1 MRNLL
6 AFLAALT
13 LTFAVLGWY
22 LDWYTI
28 RSSPSSAGQKSITVD
43 INTQK
48 IGEDIRKAE
57 QKIQQ
62 KLAEKAKAEREGPE
76 NAKGPLDI
84 PSPPANVG
92 VILD

>member
-13 LTFAVLGWY
+13 LTLAAVGWY
-22 LDWYTI
+22 LDWYQI
-28 RSSPSSAGQKSITVD
+28 RRTPAPSGQRSVTVD

-48 IGEDIRKAE
+48 ISQDLLEAE
-57 QKIQQ
+57 KRIQKR
-62 KLAEKAKAEREGPE
+62 LAEKARSTADPKVEKRTP
-76 NAKGPLDI
+76 DV
-84 PSPPANVG
+84 PPANVG